1 MAVPRHEA
9 GADLRAS
16 GVVLVGAGEACK
28 DLKMPTH
35 TYGQSSPSLG
45 DAKLRKPMVIEIT
58 EKNLNTLE
66 KKRLFCICNSDLWN
80 NSCFP
85 WNIGKPHF
93 QALLQG

>member
-1 MAVPRHEA
+1 MAAPRREA
-9 GADLRAS
+9 GADPRAS

-28 DLKMPTH
+28 DLKIPTH
-35 TYGQSSPSLG
+35 THDQSSPSLG
-45 DAKLRKPMVIEIT
+45 DAKLRTPMVTEIT

-66 KKRLFCICNSDLWN
+66 KKRLFYIWNSDLWN